1 MASTANGQNNKE
13 KHQQLQLSADQEAII
28 QSVGNIRINAV
39 AGAGKTTTLIH
50 YAASRP
56 VNARLLYLAYNR
68 SVRVEAQKRFAAH
81 GLHNVQVESAHSLA
95 YRAIVPSH
103 NYKVRAQAYKTH
115 EIAALLGLASTGE
128 KHSEYILANHI
139 NRFITFFCN
148 SNAQKV
154 SELDYRSSVS
164 GEKAQAFV
172 QHYYPQI
179 VHGARLL
186 LAKMNKGEIE
196 IIHDFYLKK
205 YQLSNP
211 VLPYDYIL
219 FDEGQDASP
228 AMLHIFLAQ
237 QATKIIVGDGHQQIY
252 SWRYA
257 VNSLERVGFP
267 SFELSTSF
275 RFGSA
280 VARLAGAVLQWKS
293 YLYDEAKSPTI
304 YGKGKASVVK
314 TSATLA
320 RTNLGL
326 LVSAINYITAQ
337 PHVKHLYFEGNINS
351 YTYADD
357 GASLYDVLNLHNN
370 NPSGIRDALL
380 RSMKDIDELE
390 DYIEK
395 TEDVQLGMMVA
406 VVKEYGSEIHTLI
419 KRLKSLH
426 VGDTDKE
433 KAEMIFST
441 VHRAKGMEYDVVH
454 LVADFI
460 TEARLQ
466 KWKEEEGEA
475 ADVLQKEKLNE
486 EINLLYVA
494 VTRAKSALHIPEEL
508 LPKNFTP
515 AAPIYVVK
523 KEKEEKS
530 DFGKRGKG
538 ASAMATDYEYSKALS
553 KNANNDYQ
561 HERLARKNG
570 SQTWSDEADD
580 ALRALFHRGVKL
592 QQMAHH
598 FGCKTSAIVARLK
611 KLGCMGE

>member
-1 MASTANGQNNKE
+1 MASTSNGSNSTGKA
-13 KHQQLQLSADQEAII
+13 QQLQLSADQEAII

-39 AGAGKTTTLIH
+39 AGSGKTTTLIH

-56 VNARLLYLAYNR
+56 AGSRLLYLAYNR
-68 SVRVEAQKRFAAH
+68 SVRLEAQKKFAAH
-81 GLHNVQVESAHSLA
+81 GLHNVQVETAHSLA
-95 YRAIVPSH
+95 YRAMVPRH
-103 NYKVRAQAYKTH
+103 GYKVRAQAYKTH

-128 KHSEYILANHI
+128 KHGEYILANHI

-148 SNAQKV
+148 SSAQKV
-154 SELDYRSSVS
+154 SELDYRSIVS

-172 QHYYPQI
+172 HHFYAQI

-186 LAKMNKGEIE
+186 LAKMNRGEIE

-237 QATKIIVGDGHQQIY
+237 QATKVIVGDAHQQIY
-252 SWRYA
+252 AWRHA

-267 SFELSTSF
+267 SYALSTSF
-275 RFGSA
+275 RFGTV
-280 VARLAGAVLQWKS
+280 VARLATAVLEWKKH
-293 YLYDEAKSPTI
+293 LHEEATSPEVL
-304 YGKGKASVVK
+304 GKGKASVSK
-314 TSATLA
+314 TSATLG

-337 PHVKHLYFEGNINS
+337 PGVKHLYFEGNIHS

-357 GASLYDVLNLHNN
+357 GASLYDVLNLHTN
-370 NPSGIRDALL
+370 NPAGIRDPLV
-380 RSMKDIDELE
+380 RSMKDMDELE

-395 TEDVQLGMMVA
+395 TEDVQLGMMVT
-406 VVKEYGSEIHTLI
+406 VVKEYGSEIHSLI

-426 VGDTDKE
+426 VGDAEKE

-466 KWKEEEGEA
+466 KWKEEEGDK
-475 ADVLQKEKLNE
+475 ADELEKQRLNE

-508 LPKNFTP
+508 LPNNFTP

-523 KEKEEKS
+523 KEKEDKTAYV
-530 DFGKRGKG
+530 KG
-538 ASAMATDYEYSKALS
+538 GREVNVMATDYKYHKALS
-553 KNANNDYQ
+553 NSGNDVYQ
-561 HERLARKNG
+561 QERLARKNG
-570 SQTWSDEADD
+570 SHAWTEEADN
-580 ALRALFHRGVKL
+580 ALRNLFHRGVKL
-592 QQMAHH
+592 AQMAHH
-598 FGCKTSAIVARLK
+598 FHCKTGAIVARLK
-611 KLGCMGE
+611 KLGCIGE